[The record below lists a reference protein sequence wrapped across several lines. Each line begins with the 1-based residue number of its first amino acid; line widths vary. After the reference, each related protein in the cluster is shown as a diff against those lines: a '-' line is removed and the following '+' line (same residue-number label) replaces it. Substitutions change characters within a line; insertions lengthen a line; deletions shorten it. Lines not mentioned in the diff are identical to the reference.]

1 MRGSIRISLALAA
14 LACVQAAAEPV
25 PRAQPAAG
33 SVIARKSGEEVRF
46 IDVSSWQVVDLRQDV
61 VPGDYLRTNAYGTL
75 AVLFAD
81 RTQMRLGRNTT
92 LLVKEIGG
100 GSDTRF
106 SLEQGSIWARA
117 ERGGLGL
124 TVDTPAAAAAIRG
137 TDWTMTVDGNGRTSL
152 TVLEGTVELSNEF
165 GSVSVAEGEA
175 AAASIGSAP
184 TKLVIVA
191 PKDREQMLFF
201 LSARSSFNL
210 LPASSLSSADMRK
223 ARSRI
228 TAIAPTN
235 RSAEDW
241 LTLAEVS
248 LSYEGRDAALVAATR
263 ARGFGLSRA
272 QKARLD
278 LVDALIAGA
287 DQRYVEAAQ
296 LFAAAAPHLDRPR
309 RAMAEFG
316 GYYARA
322 LADPTHAETPPVPA
336 GGGPYAAIAEAF
348 TAGFLVD
355 IRAAIAVLEK
365 AERRYPGDPTLPAIR
380 AQFAMLL
387 DDREQMEEG
396 IDKALALDPD
406 DPMAL
411 EARSFYRA
419 GYKGDIEGAYAD
431 IARAAEIAPGSTTI
445 WNQLGLVQSAR
456 GADREAEAALKRA
469 VELDPQD
476 PASRANLAIHYLD
489 QGRVAEAKA
498 EIDRALELDPSFD
511 IALIARGRYHL
522 QIGKLDKAREDLLAG
537 TTANPGY
544 SQGLLLLAA
553 GYYESG
559 ERDAAQQAIE
569 NADRLDPNDP
579 VTSAFRTAL
588 AIDEY
593 RSDDAITYAQ
603 QALAR
608 AQARGGDY
616 RTLSANQDQGST
628 LNAAYRLQGL
638 DAWGRYYGDA
648 VFDPFNAGGY
658 IDQAVSGSSN
668 PFSNDI
674 NFGGQTVEP
683 DFNSSGFSSF
693 LQGLM
698 LEPSMISGRSR
709 SANLARR
716 PFLEGSI
723 GGGFISQD
731 EDGGRNYEAEIQGY
745 LATPIQTSF
754 LARVETRESEDFRSS
769 ASPGATFDNSQF
781 TLGDELA
788 KGTGF
793 VALEPTPYDRVVA
806 YIDFNDETDRLDD
819 QVFVPVPPILVDPS
833 LAIVGVVGERAL
845 DTQNSTAGLAWSHT
859 FGHRNVGSAALFASG
874 LEQKNSESAVLV
886 VATADGLSGGLSDAE
901 DNSSQASYIGALN
914 HTYGTGDLTLR
925 YGVEGGRYTDE
936 RTVSERIFILPT
948 PSDPDGFDET
958 TVTSLDIAV
967 PIARAYVDAL
977 YEATPQ
983 LTLEAG
989 IFGTYLGGVLDVKRA
1004 EPRFGA
1010 SWTPAEGHL
1019 LRMAFMR
1026 ETSLITNTT
1035 LAPVGVLGL
1044 QSNQIS
1050 LDAGGRT
1057 DTLAARWDAEW
1068 TDRFFTSL
1076 DYQHQDVTDLSI
1088 VAPAA
1093 VSTVDLSEGRIDR
1106 AAATANYWIGGG
1118 FGASATIAYADS
1130 ESLDSSFGIGRDLP
1144 FVPELSGRLALNY
1157 VNPANLKVTIAATY
1171 IGDRVGRAGDPLDD
1185 YWTADAFLTWE
1196 PFDKRFALE
1205 LAGYNLFDTEFLVD
1219 NDVAGWGQTFTG
1231 SFKVRF

>member
-1 MRGSIRISLALAA
+1 
-14 LACVQAAAEPV
+14 
-25 PRAQPAAG
+25 
-33 SVIARKSGEEVRF
+33 
-46 IDVSSWQVVDLRQDV
+46 
-61 VPGDYLRTNAYGTL
+61 
-75 AVLFAD
+75 
-81 RTQMRLGRNTT
+81 
-92 LLVKEIGG
+92 
-100 GSDTRF
+100 
-106 SLEQGSIWARA
+106 
-117 ERGGLGL
+117 
-124 TVDTPAAAAAIRG
+124 
-137 TDWTMTVDGNGRTSL
+137 
-152 TVLEGTVELSNEF
+152 
-165 GSVSVAEGEA
+165 
-175 AAASIGSAP
+175 
-184 TKLVIVA
+184 
-191 PKDREQMLFF
+191 
-201 LSARSSFNL
+201 
-210 LPASSLSSADMRK
+210 
-223 ARSRI
+223 
-228 TAIAPTN
+228 
-235 RSAEDW
+235 
-241 LTLAEVS
+241 
-248 LSYEGRDAALVAATR
+248 
-263 ARGFGLSRA
+263 
-272 QKARLD
+272 
-278 LVDALIAGA
+278 
-287 DQRYVEAAQ
+287 
-296 LFAAAAPHLDRPR
+296 
-309 RAMAEFG
+309 
-316 GYYARA
+316 
-322 LADPTHAETPPVPA
+322 
-336 GGGPYAAIAEAF
+336 
-348 TAGFLVD
+348 
-355 IRAAIAVLEK
+355 
-365 AERRYPGDPTLPAIR
+365 
-380 AQFAMLL
+380 MLL

-396 IDKALALDPD
+396 VNKALALDPD
-406 DPMAL
+406 DPTAL

-456 GADREAEAALKRA
+456 GAEREAEAALKRA
-469 VELDPQD
+469 IELDPKD

-489 QGRVAEAKA
+489 QGRVAEARA
-498 EIDRALELDPSFD
+498 EIDKALELDPSFD

-522 QIGKLDKAREDLLAG
+522 QTGELDKARDDLLAG

-559 ERDAAQQAIE
+559 EGDAAQQAIE

-674 NFGGQTVEP
+674 NFGGQTIEP

-698 LEPSMISGRSR
+698 MEPSMISGRSR

-806 YIDFNDETDRLDD
+806 FAVFNDETDRLDD
-819 QVFVPVPPILVDPS
+819 QVFVAVPPILLDPFT
-833 LAIVGVVGERAL
+833 AIVGTVSERAL
-845 DTQNSTAGLAWSHT
+845 DTRSATAGLAWSHT

-874 LEQKNSESAVLV
+874 LEQKNSETGVLV
-886 VATADGLSGGLSDAE
+886 VGTSAGLFGGLSEAE
-901 DNSSQASYIGALN
+901 DNSSQASYIGAVN

-925 YGVEGGRYTDE
+925 YGGEGGRYTDE
-936 RTVSERIFILPT
+936 RTISERIFIP
-948 PSDPDGFDET
+948 PSGDFEGIDET

-977 YEATPQ
+977 YEVTPQ

-1004 EPRFGA
+1004 EPRFGV
-1010 SWTPAEGHL
+1010 SWTPAERHL
-1019 LRMAFMR
+1019 LRAAFMR

-1035 LAPVGVLGL
+1035 LAPIGVLGL

-1057 DTLAARWDAEW
+1057 DTFAARWDAEW

-1076 DYQHQDVTDLSI
+1076 DFQHQDATDLSI
-1088 VAPAA
+1088 VIPGG

-1106 AAATANYWIGGG
+1106 VAATANYWIGGG
-1118 FGASATIAYADS
+1118 FGASATIAYANS
-1130 ESLDSSFGIGRDLP
+1130 ENLDPNSIGFGSDLP
-1144 FVPELSGRLALNY
+1144 FIAELSGQLALSY
-1157 VNPANLKVTIAATY
+1157 VNPANVKVTVAATY
-1171 IGDRVGRAGDPLDD
+1171 IGDRADSSGDPTLDG
-1185 YWTADAFLTWE
+1185 YWTANAFLTWE
-1196 PFDKRFALE
+1196 PLDKRFALE

-1219 NDVAGWGQTFTG
+1219 RDIAGWGQTFTG